1 VDEFTRPPEKNDLV
15 ELCRELNRLGAK
27 YIIVG
32 GLAMLAHGL
41 IRTTEDIDLLIEES
55 LENQAKVKQALRI
68 LPDRSV
74 DELGNDDIR
83 DFVVVRINDEITV
96 DLMVRTCGINYN
108 EAEPDVDFRKVNEVR
123 IPYANRRLMIKT
135 KQGPREKDRI
145 DLQYLLR
152 IGWDENPQPPL

>member
-74 DELGNDDIR
+74 DELGDDDIR

-96 DLMVRTCGINYN
+96 DLMVRTCGIIYN
-108 EAEPDVDFRKVNEVR
+108 EAEPDIDFRKVNEVP

-135 KQGPREKDRI
+135 KQGLREKDRI

-152 IGWDENPQPPL
+152 IEG